1 MGQSGRK
8 GESMEWIPIFL
19 GIAVGLSVYAA
30 WGVKQNTETIKTI
43 LQIINQQSKNESE
56 LIDQIIE
63 AGLYAASGRNHQGS
77 IILAVTNKELR
88 DRLSVLNQQIGGF
101 PEGMD
106 PFYGAPAVL
115 VVLANKEAGT
125 YLYDGS
131 LVMGNLMNAAHSI
144 GVDSCWIHRAK
155 ETFET
160 AEGKE
165 LLKEWGL
172 SEKYV
177 GIGNCILGFAK
188 GEYPKAKE
196 RKSDYIIK
204 I

>member
-1 MGQSGRK
+1 MNNDMIDILCSRR
-8 GESMEWIPIFL
+8 
-19 GIAVGLSVYAA
+19 SVKSYSDKRVSDDQLDLILKAGSYAP
-30 WGVKQNTETIKTI
+30 T
-43 LQIINQQSKNESE
+43 
-56 LIDQIIE
+56 
-63 AGLYAASGRNHQGS
+63 GRNFQS
-77 IILAVTNKELR
+77 PVMVAVSDEKVIEKLERINAEIMGDESLK
-88 DRLSVLNQQIGGF
+88 
-101 PEGMD
+101 
-106 PFYGAPAVL
+106 PFYNAKTVI
-115 VVLANKEAGT
+115 VVLADSERPT
-125 YLYDGS
+125 HIYDGS

-188 GEYPKAKE
+188 GDYPKAKE